1 MPSDCF
7 APRLRARGA
16 NTPICWLAPILL
28 TVQTQ
33 AKKSALDKFTAG
45 SVFVVFLLAFS
56 SRTPL
61 RAAESG
67 VSPAPEV
74 ALLSTIKG
82 CLRQNQQSARCLDLV
97 FRQFLTQQTAAQALL
112 LIQRYQ
118 EHDVELRLACHPVVH
133 AIGRELFQQVGTIHN
148 AFSACDQTCH
158 SGCYHGVV
166 ERFLWGEASADGVPL
181 HVSQALI
188 QQKVAAACPSDA
200 APRLRFQCL
209 HGLGHAVLYFNGDQ
223 LNAALELCDQLP
235 DAWSRRSCYGG
246 VFMENVTGAS
256 PEKRL
261 VSAIDYHYPCNQVA
275 PAYRRDCYLMQ
286 TSRMIEM
293 GLPLEALFAEC
304 GRAESFRDE
313 CIQSIGRDLSN
324 EARVYG
330 PRQAASQCELASGT
344 DRQACLR
351 GVVYALV
358 DNTWDGRYA
367 LPFCAT
373 LGDPSDVSYCFTV
386 GTSYL
391 NQMFEHNAAQV
402 ASECR
407 RHLVEPSFCIVT
419 MPH

>member
-1 MPSDCF
+1 MEKF
-7 APRLRARGA
+7 VAGA
-16 NTPICWLAPILL
+16 
-28 TVQTQ
+28 
-33 AKKSALDKFTAG
+33 
-45 SVFVVFLLAFS
+45 VFFFLLACGS
-56 SRTPL
+56 STPL
-61 RAAESG
+61 LAVESAAR
-67 VSPAPEV
+67 PDPEV
-74 ALLSTIKG
+74 RLLSLIKG
-82 CLRQNQQSARCLDLV
+82 CLRQGQQSAQCLDLV
-97 FRQFLTQQTAAQALL
+97 FREFLTQQTAAEALAL
-112 LIQRYQ
+112 VQRYQ
-118 EHDVELRLACHPVVH
+118 EHDAELRLACHPVVH
-133 AIGRELFQQVGTIHN
+133 AIGRELFQRAGTIHDS
-148 AFSACDQTCH
+148 FVACNQTCH

-166 ERFLWGEASADGVPL
+166 ERFLWGETSAAVAPP
-181 HVSQALI
+181 HVSRAII
-188 QQKVAAACPSDA
+188 QQKTAAACPTDGA
-200 APRLRFQCL
+200 LRLRFQCL
-209 HGLGHAVLYFNGDQ
+209 HGLGHAVLYFSGYQ
-223 LNAALELCDQLP
+223 LNAALELCDHLP
-235 DAWSRRSCYGG
+235 DAWTRRSCYGG

-313 CIQSIGRDLSN
+313 CVQSIGRDLSN
-324 EARVYG
+324 EARIYG

-407 RHLVEPSFCIVT
+407 LHLVEPSFCIVT
-419 MPH
+419 MLH